1 MDRTPPTR
9 DHPAPAAGQILRVLG
24 DLVAVKVLG
33 ADTGGAYAL
42 FETRTPAGGGM
53 SPHLQRYE
61 DEAYF
66 VIEGSFAVRIGDQTH
81 ELGPGGFIFVPRET
95 PHAYTNVGPGP
106 GRLLVLV
113 SPGGIHEHFLAETGA
128 LDPPDLER
136 IATLAEKYG
145 VELLA
150 VPAG

>member
-1 MDRTPPTR
+1 M
-9 DHPAPAAGQILRVLG
+9 
-24 DLVAVKVLG
+24 
-33 ADTGGAYAL
+33 
-42 FETRTPAGGGM
+42 
-53 SPHLQRYE
+53 
-61 DEAYF
+61 
-66 VIEGSFAVRIGDQTH
+66 
-81 ELGPGGFIFVPRET
+81 PRET